1 MADDEL
7 LALADEVRRDVAH
20 LAAEIGERKVPYPPG
35 ELAQA
40 AEYLE
45 AELAAAGFEVK
56 RQQHRVSGSE
66 RYNVEVEVLGTTR
79 PEEIVIVG
87 AHVGTVLA
95 LARRITGR
103 TTGRTLR
110 YAAFAT
116 EKPPYFQTDEIG
128 SRVYARRCRARG
140 EDVVGMLSLEAIGY
154 PYYHKPED
162 TIEQI
167 DFEQVA
173 RLVRGF
179 EDMIAVLARER
190 GFGGQSDQ

>member
-1 MADDEL
+1 
-7 LALADEVRRDVAH
+7 
-20 LAAEIGERKVPYPPG
+20 
-35 ELAQA
+35 
-40 AEYLE
+40 
-45 AELAAAGFEVK
+45 VK
-56 RQQHRVSGSE
+56 RQEYRVSGSD
-66 RYNVEVEVLGTTR
+66 RYNVEVEALVATR

-95 LARRITGR
+95 LARRFSGR
-103 TTGRTLR
+103 KTGRTLR
-110 YAAFAT
+110 FVAFAT
-116 EKPPYFQTDEIG
+116 EEPPYFQTDEIG

-162 TIEQI
+162 TIGQI

-179 EDMIAVLARER
+179 EDVIAVLTRESEL
-190 GFGGQSDQ
+190 GGQSCQ